1 MISQGKDYFLSF
13 VLIYSLIPKTVK
25 SVLTVKFVESANVI
39 TLWECSIYFSDSM
52 QRLMNITD
60 IMNK

>member
-1 MISQGKDYFLSF
+1 MISQGKGYFLAF

-25 SVLTVKFVESANVI
+25 SILTVKFVESANMI
-39 TLWECSIYFSDSM
+39 ALWECSIYFCDSM

-60 IMNK
+60 IVNK

>member
-1 MISQGKDYFLSF
+1 MISQGKGYFLAF

-25 SVLTVKFVESANVI
+25 SILTVKFVESANMI
-39 TLWECSIYFSDSM
+39 TLWECSIYFCDSM

-60 IMNK
+60 VVNK